1 MNYISNL
8 VSYLQTLC
16 RKARDM
22 DLVLLFQICFDTVL
36 QHLESLRFMNFLPL
50 DGQTGLGCEG
60 ISVTEK
66 LQKKIVFFYTFINL
80 DFEKE
85 ILPYII

>member
-16 RKARDM
+16 RKARDL

-66 LQKKIVFFYTFINL
+66 LQKKLSIYIL
-80 DFEKE
+80 D
-85 ILPYII
+85 LCIIKG